1 MRYPLRTTVIVAM
14 VVMMIIVM
22 VEAMVIAMIRAMVVA
37 MNCIVAVET
46 QPVGS
51 SSRVVTDAQGLI

>member
-1 MRYPLRTTVIVAM
+1 M

>member
-1 MRYPLRTTVIVAM
+1 MIVAM

-51 SSRVVTDAQGLI
+51 SSRAVSNENADGSSVSSFNP